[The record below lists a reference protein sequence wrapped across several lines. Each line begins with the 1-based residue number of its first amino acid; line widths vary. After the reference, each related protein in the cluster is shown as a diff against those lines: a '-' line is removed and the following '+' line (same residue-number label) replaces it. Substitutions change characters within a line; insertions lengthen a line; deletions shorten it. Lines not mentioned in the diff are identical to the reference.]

1 MTTIF
6 RLDASIR
13 HEGSVTRA
21 VATSLESALL
31 ANSPGASVL
40 RRDVAD
46 EPLPSATWADALA
59 GSHIPEGERTT
70 SQRDALAFASEL
82 GDELAHADAFIFAI
96 PMYNFGVP
104 PHVKAWI
111 DVLITDPRFS
121 PRSARPMAG
130 KPAYLVLAR
139 GGTYR
144 PGTPREGWDHATEW
158 LKLIF
163 ERIWGLDLKV
173 IEVELTAAGVNP
185 ALAELRDL
193 AARNLETAHA
203 AAIDYGR
210 ALSEKLN
217 EAEAA

>member
-13 HEGSVTRA
+13 SEGSVTRA
-21 VATSLESALL
+21 VATSLEAALL
-31 ANSPGASVL
+31 ADTPDARVV
-40 RRDVAD
+40 RRDLSR
-46 EPLPSATWADALA
+46 EPLPSTVWALA
-59 GSHIPEGERTT
+59 LTGFHIPEGERTAG
-70 SQRDALAFASEL
+70 QREALALASEL
-82 GDELAHADAFIFAI
+82 GDELAQADAFIFAI

-121 PRSARPMAG
+121 PRSAKPIAG

-139 GGTYR
+139 GGAYG
-144 PGTPREGWDHATEW
+144 PGAPREGWDHATAW

-163 ERIWGLDLKV
+163 GTMWGLDLTV
-173 IEVELTAAGVNP
+173 IETELTTANVNP
-185 ALAELRDL
+185 AQADLRELAAQNLERSHATATEVGKALAERL
-193 AARNLETAHA
+193 A
-203 AAIDYGR
+203 
-210 ALSEKLN
+210 

>member
-13 HEGSVTRA
+13 NEGSVTRA

-31 ANSPGASVL
+31 ADDPDARVL
-40 RRDVAD
+40 RRDLGR
-46 EPLPSATWADALA
+46 EPLPSQMWADALA
-59 GSHIPEGERTT
+59 GSHIPEGERTPE
-70 SQRDALAFASEL
+70 QRAALALASEM
-82 GDELAHADAFIFAI
+82 GDELAQADAFIFAI

-104 PHVKAWI
+104 PHAKAWI

-121 PRSARPMAG
+121 PRSANPIAG

-139 GGTYR
+139 GGMYG

-163 ERIWGLDLKV
+163 GRIWGLDVTV
-173 IEVELTAAGVNP
+173 IETELTAADVSP
-185 ALAELRDL
+185 ALAEFRGLAAQNLERAHTAAAEHGKDL
-193 AARNLETAHA
+193 AERLRET
-203 AAIDYGR
+203 
-210 ALSEKLN
+210 
-217 EAEAA
+217 EAA

>member
-31 ANSPGASVL
+31 AGAPNTRVIRKDL
-40 RRDVAD
+40 AR
-46 EPLPSATWADALA
+46 EPLPSAVWSLALSGFHVPEHERAAGQREALA
-59 GSHIPEGERTT
+59 
-70 SQRDALAFASEL
+70 LATEL
-82 GDELAHADAFIFAI
+82 GDELAQADAFIFAI

-121 PRSARPMAG
+121 PRSAKPIAG
-130 KPAYLVLAR
+130 RPAYLVLAR
-139 GGTYR
+139 GGAYG

-163 ERIWGLDLKV
+163 GTIWGLDLTV
-173 IEVELTAAGVNP
+173 IETELTAADVSP
-185 ALAELRDL
+185 ALADFREL
-193 AARNLETAHA
+193 AAKNLERSHGA
-203 AAIDYGR
+203 ATEHGK
-210 ALSEKLN
+210 ALADRLSG
-217 EAEAA
+217 AEAA

>member
-13 HEGSVTRA
+13 NEGSVTRA

-31 ANSPGASVL
+31 AGAPNARVI
-40 RRDVAD
+40 RRDLAR
-46 EPLPSATWADALA
+46 EPLPSTVWALA
-59 GSHIPEGERTT
+59 LTGFHLPEHERTAG
-70 SQRDALAFASEL
+70 QREALALASEL
-82 GDELAHADAFIFAI
+82 GDELSQADAFIFAI

-121 PRSARPMAG
+121 PRSAKPIAG

-139 GGTYR
+139 GGAYG

-163 ERIWGLDLKV
+163 GTIWGLDLTV
-173 IEVELTAAGVNP
+173 IETELTAADVSP
-185 ALAELRDL
+185 ALADFREL
-193 AARNLETAHA
+193 AAKNLERSHGA
-203 AAIDYGR
+203 ATEHGK
-210 ALSEKLN
+210 ALADRLG